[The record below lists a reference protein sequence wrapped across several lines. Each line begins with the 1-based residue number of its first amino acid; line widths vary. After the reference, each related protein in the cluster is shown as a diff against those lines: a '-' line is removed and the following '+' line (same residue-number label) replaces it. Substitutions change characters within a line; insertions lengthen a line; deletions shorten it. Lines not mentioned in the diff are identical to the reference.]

1 MSHFQQWSKGPAAER
16 RTMVQAEVRRTEEDQ
31 RKARS
36 KELGKKWDLPERELT
51 WAELWRKDQF
61 SISVLLRSAYDTL
74 PSPVKLHQWGLVE
87 DPNCKLCGK
96 RGTMAVSYT
105 HLRAH
110 ETSLHLVCRLLLEKR
125 EGPLSRMPSSA

>member
-1 MSHFQQWSKGPAAER
+1 
-16 RTMVQAEVRRTEEDQ
+16 MVQAEVRRTEEDQ

-36 KELGKKWDLPERELT
+36 TELGKKWDLPERELT

-96 RGTMAVSYT
+96 RGTMDRYRWRHDKVLCELADV
-105 HLRAH
+105 
-110 ETSLHLVCRLLLEKR
+110 LEI
-125 EGPLSRMPSSA
+125 